1 MLSKAV
7 VAPVADFEAWYFG
20 DEDAPTP
27 GQAKMAAAAL
37 PVAGNPALAV
47 LNEKACLTCHS
58 LDGSVMVGPTFRGLY
73 GQKEIVRDSNGVE
86 RGVTVDEARLRKAIL
101 EPNAEIVKGYPPAMP
116 PVPLTDMELSQV
128 IEFIKGL
135 K

>member
-1 MLSKAV
+1 
-7 VAPVADFEAWYFG
+7 
-20 DEDAPTP
+20 
-27 GQAKMAAAAL
+27 
-37 PVAGNPALAV
+37 
-47 LNEKACLTCHS
+47 
-58 LDGSVMVGPTFRGLY
+58 MVGPTFRGLY